1 MDRSNHSAS
10 AAKCLRGLVLE
21 VRVVV
26 TDQLMLI
33 CAVALLAI
41 SAAILLL
48 LPRFPS
54 WSRN

>member
-41 SAAILLL
+41 SAAIFLL